1 MKKIWF
7 MLGGVALMLLVA
19 AVFALDKKQLKLAD
33 ARAKIEELGKQ
44 VDSLQARIK
53 EMEQRLAILEKR
65 KDKAIVSAAPVT
77 GGSAI
82 VQPRVIQDRELL
94 EGSFADPSHPPK
106 IWGEGECNGWK
117 YYMVPLVTTE
127 RGVAMPIPLAGE
139 PLPAR

>member
-7 MLGGVALMLLVA
+7 MSGGVALMLLA
-19 AVFALDKKQLKLAD
+19 ATVFALDKKQPKPAD

-53 EMEQRLAILEKR
+53 EMERRLATLEKC
-65 KDKAIVSAAPVT
+65 KDKAIVSVAPIT
-77 GGSAI
+77 GGSPI

-106 IWGEGECNGWK
+106 IWGEGE
-117 YYMVPLVTTE
+117 
-127 RGVAMPIPLAGE
+127 
-139 PLPAR
+139 